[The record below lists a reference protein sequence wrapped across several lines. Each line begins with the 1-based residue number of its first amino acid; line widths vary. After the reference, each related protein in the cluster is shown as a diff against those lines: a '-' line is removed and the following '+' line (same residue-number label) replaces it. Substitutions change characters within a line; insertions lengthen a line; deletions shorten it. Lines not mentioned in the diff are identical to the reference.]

1 MRSSHE
7 TAAERLIQEV
17 VARVAR
23 RDEVR
28 TILRALGALG
38 VLLVVILAALLVTLG
53 GSVAFAVVLERL
65 GR

>member
-7 TAAERLIQEV
+7 RAAERLIQEV
-17 VARVAR
+17 VARMAR

-38 VLLVVILAALLVTLG
+38 VLLAVILAALLVTMG
-53 GSVAFAVVLERL
+53 GSVALAVVLERL

>member
-38 VLLVVILAALLVTLG
+38 VLLVVILAALLVTVG
-53 GSVAFAVVLERL
+53 GSVAFAMVLERL